1 MSDVLD
7 NVETFQ
13 KVDEFMR
20 VFRSAVRKA
29 QAESRR
35 LGVANVYFIDGQ
47 ALYELPNG
55 EYTRTRPSLAKST
68 VADSELER
76 DGHRDTNQTES

>member
-1 MSDVLD
+1 MVTVMSDVLD
-7 NVETFQ
+7 NLETFQ
-13 KVDEFMR
+13 KVDELMR

-35 LGVANVYFIDGQ
+35 LGVPNVYFIDGH

-55 EYTRTRPSLAKST
+55 EYTRTCPWAAESSAIDR
-68 VADSELER
+68 DSGR
-76 DGHRDTNQTES
+76 NDGPG